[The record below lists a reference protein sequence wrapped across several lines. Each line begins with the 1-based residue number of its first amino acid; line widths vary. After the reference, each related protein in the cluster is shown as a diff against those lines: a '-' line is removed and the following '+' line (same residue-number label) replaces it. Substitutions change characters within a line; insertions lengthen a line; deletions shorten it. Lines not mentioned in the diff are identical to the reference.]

1 MPGPCDS
8 ILVNS
13 PVNVVMQK
21 RESTFSESY
30 MDWIKTATQQQI
42 QEAQAAGVSV
52 ILPTDPPIP
61 LSASITNQQYH
72 DFQTAL
78 EAGKVID
85 LNATQVD
92 TIVTKSVDPL
102 IYKAWTDCNEQ
113 NGFGVLNYSTIHAD
127 GSFTVLVRYAPN
139 SPADLPPKFTDLEVT
154 GATVVNPPAEGSVV
168 PFAGVIIVFRR
179 HRAPDGSFPDAT
191 YTINTEKGTAQGEI
205 PAVPPQV
212 PFLGAVKIY
221 PPVRS
226 VAGSATN
233 ATCEVEP
240 GYTLIGGGARVNYP
254 PGTTSPA
261 AGSPANMLT
270 NAYTLNDGFVAS
282 SHDHLVVSNADLDV
296 WAIAIQNL
304 ARDFDVVYHE
314 ADSNAANHPCVTAV
328 LPPGYALLG
337 GGARTNAAFQFL
349 TASAPAGDD
358 SWMASSKDHAG
369 IANPTTVTA
378 FVVGFRVRGG
388 GPTIPVQFKSITT
401 AVSQRPEGSCPVPDG
416 CRLIGGG
423 AVSNYGGGPGLLLTA
438 SFPDGKRVACA
449 RRRPY

>member
-1 MPGPCDS
+1 MPGPCDG

-168 PFAGVIIVFRR
+168 PFAGVIIVFADIGPLTVVSLTRPTLSTQR
-179 HRAPDGSFPDAT
+179 RAPLKGKFP
-191 YTINTEKGTAQGEI
+191 
-205 PAVPPQV
+205 P
-212 PFLGAVKIY
+212 
-221 PPVRS
+221 S
-226 VAGSATN
+226 
-233 ATCEVEP
+233 
-240 GYTLIGGGARVNYP
+240 
-254 PGTTSPA
+254 
-261 AGSPANMLT
+261 
-270 NAYTLNDGFVAS
+270 
-282 SHDHLVVSNADLDV
+282 
-296 WAIAIQNL
+296 
-304 ARDFDVVYHE
+304 
-314 ADSNAANHPCVTAV
+314 
-328 LPPGYALLG
+328 
-337 GGARTNAAFQFL
+337 
-349 TASAPAGDD
+349 
-358 SWMASSKDHAG
+358 
-369 IANPTTVTA
+369 
-378 FVVGFRVRGG
+378 
-388 GPTIPVQFKSITT
+388 
-401 AVSQRPEGSCPVPDG
+401 
-416 CRLIGGG
+416 
-423 AVSNYGGGPGLLLTA
+423 
-438 SFPDGKRVACA
+438 
-449 RRRPY
+449 RRRFRFWGRSRFIRLCAALPAQQRTRPAKSSLATR